1 MEQTSAGATAAPTE
15 HMRSRA
21 GAGAAT
27 LAEVWGDT
35 VDLRHLAWS
44 VVLGVGISLGAFE
57 AGRVALSSIVADA
70 AIARAYAMLIGLA
83 GCLAAGA
90 LCAMLFKPKR
100 IVVDQTVD
108 EADRMEVLRQLGE
121 EHGGIG
127 ALADLPASARAELK
141 ELGLL
146 DLFSTAEASNDAK
159 RAGER

>member
-1 MEQTSAGATAAPTE
+1 MEQPSAGATTAPAEHLRSSAA
-15 HMRSRA
+15 
-21 GAGAAT
+21 AGAAT

-44 VVLGVGISLGAFE
+44 VVLGVVISLGAFE

-108 EADRMEVLRQLGE
+108 EADRMEVLKQLGE

-127 ALADLPASARAELK
+127 ATADLPASARAELK

-146 DLFSTAEASNDAK
+146 DLFATAEVSHGVE

>member
-1 MEQTSAGATAAPTE
+1 MEQPSAGAASAADGL
-15 HMRSRA
+15 HARADA
-21 GAGAAT
+21 GASS

-35 VDLRHLAWS
+35 VDLKHLAWS

-57 AGRVALSSIVADA
+57 AGRVVLSSIVADA

-100 IVVDQTVD
+100 IVVEHAVD

-121 EHGGIG
+121 EQGGIG
-127 ALADLPASARAELK
+127 AIADLPASARDELK

-146 DLFSTAEASNDAK
+146 DLFAAAGASQEA
-159 RAGER
+159 RQAGER